1 MEKLMHKIIS
11 DDIHFFEL
19 KLRRISLSKSYL
31 LETKTYFFQMKELKK
46 WNLKFN
52 ELIKEEERI
61 LSDLKNAYTELESG
75 LFN

>member
-1 MEKLMHKIIS
+1 
-11 DDIHFFEL
+11 
-19 KLRRISLSKSYL
+19 
-31 LETKTYFFQMKELKK
+31 MKELKK

-61 LSDLKNAYTELESG
+61 LSDLKNAYTELENG